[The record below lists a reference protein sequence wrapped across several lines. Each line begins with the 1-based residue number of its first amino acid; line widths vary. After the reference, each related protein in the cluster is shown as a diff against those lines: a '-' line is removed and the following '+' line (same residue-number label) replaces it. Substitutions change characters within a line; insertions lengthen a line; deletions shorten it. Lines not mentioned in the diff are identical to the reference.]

1 MTESFENWAGI
12 ESCTPAEYLRPRN
25 VDEVQA
31 TVAAAGTRGRVVR
44 AVGAGHS
51 FTPAALTE
59 GTLISLEHL
68 NRVVDVDASSGLVR
82 VEAGIT
88 LRDLNQKLDA
98 HGLALGNLGDVDVQ
112 SIAGATQTG
121 THGTGARLRNLS
133 ASIISLELIVGDG
146 SVVEVSAESDAEAWR
161 AARVGI
167 GALGIVTAV
176 TVQTVPSF
184 TLHALDAPARLDEVL
199 ATMDEKAEGNDHFEF
214 YMFPHTGRVQTR
226 VNNRTESPPKP
237 RSRTAGW
244 LNDILLVNYAFGI
257 TQRVARRFPS
267 QIPRVNRFVARSWG
281 KRERSDASYRIFT
294 SPRLVRFVEM
304 EYAIPRSRAR
314 EAITAV
320 HSLAS
325 NGRFDVSFPIEVRF
339 VAPDD
344 ALLSPASGRETC
356 YIAVHVYA
364 GMEWEP
370 YFRAVEEIMDSFDG
384 RPHWGKRHFQTAATL
399 RPRYEGF
406 DRFLAVRERF
416 DPQRRFANPY
426 IRTVLGD

>member
-12 ESCTPAEYLRPRN
+12 ESCTPTEYLRPRTTQ
-25 VDEVQA
+25 EIQA
-31 TVAAAGTRGRVVR
+31 AVVAAGQAGRVVR

-59 GTLISLEHL
+59 GTLISLEHM
-68 NRVVDVDASSGLVR
+68 NRVLEVDASSGLVK

-88 LRDLNQKLDA
+88 LHDLNRELDV
-98 HGLALGNLGDVDVQ
+98 HGLALENLGDVDVQ

-133 ASIISLELIVGDG
+133 ASIVGLELIVGDG
-146 SVVEVSAESDAEAWR
+146 SVIELSEESDADAWR

-167 GALGIVTAV
+167 GALGIVHAV
-176 TVQTVPSF
+176 TLQAVPSF
-184 TLHALDAPARLDEVL
+184 TLHAVDRPAKLEDVL
-199 ATMDEKAEGNDHFEF
+199 ARMEGYAEENDHFEF
-214 YMFPHTGRVQTR
+214 YLFPHSDRVQTR
-226 VNNRTESPPKP
+226 VNNRTERPPKP
-237 RSRTAGW
+237 RSRAASW
-244 LNDILLVNYAFGI
+244 MNDILLVNYAFGI

-281 KRERSDASYRIFT
+281 KSERFDVSHKVFA

-304 EYAIPRSRAR
+304 EYAVPRTRAR

-325 NGRFDVSFPIEVRF
+325 SGRFDVSFPIEVRF

-416 DPQRRFANPY
+416 DPKRRFANPY